1 MLHMEFYFQLGL
13 RTLVLAQR
21 KLSEKDISLFNAKLQ
36 EARTSLEN
44 REEKLANVFDF
55 IERDL
60 HVIGSTAV
68 EDKLQEDVPK
78 TIESLRLAGIK
89 VYRSICL

>member
-1 MLHMEFYFQLGL
+1 M
-13 RTLVLAQR
+13 VLAQR
-21 KLSEKDISLFNAKLQ
+21 KLSEKDISLFDSKLQ

-44 REEKLANVFDF
+44 RDEKLANVFDF

-89 VYRSICL
+89 VYRSICLSCNQ

>member
-1 MLHMEFYFQLGL
+1 M
-13 RTLVLAQR
+13 VLAQR

-36 EARTSLEN
+36 EARTSLQN

>member
-1 MLHMEFYFQLGL
+1 
-13 RTLVLAQR
+13 
-21 KLSEKDISLFNAKLQ
+21 
-36 EARTSLEN
+36 
-44 REEKLANVFDF
+44 VFDF